1 MLSGTSSLVPS
12 HSAILKKTYKRIFMI
27 NILALLLVGVAV
39 SGCSAPKP
47 PQVSLTGNLSP
58 VNFFNTTSNDRNE
71 VIQSEQKQ
79 HCWRQEFSYSID
91 DQNPSPEFFY
101 AVAHADRIIARV
113 KPPFIGYVFPKIQE
127 NLKSYGI
134 ATPIALFVEEESSKK
149 SQVILD
155 CIKFSCER

>member
-1 MLSGTSSLVPS
+1 
-12 HSAILKKTYKRIFMI
+12 MI

-58 VNFFNTTSNDRNE
+58 VNFFNTTSNDRNA

-101 AVAHADRIIARV
+101 AIAHADRIIARV
-113 KPPFIGYVFPKIQE
+113 KPPFIEFVFAKIQE

-134 ATPIALFVEEESSKK
+134 TTPIELLVVEDSHQS
-149 SQVILD
+149 SQVVLD
-155 CIKFSCER
+155 CIKFSRER